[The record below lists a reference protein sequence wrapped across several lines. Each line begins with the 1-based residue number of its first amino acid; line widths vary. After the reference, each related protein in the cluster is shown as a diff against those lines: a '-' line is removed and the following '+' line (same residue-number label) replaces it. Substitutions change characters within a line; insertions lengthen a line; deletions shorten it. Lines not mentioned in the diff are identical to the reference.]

1 MSNAARSLYFFGIY
15 LSLLGLTLVV
25 APNLLLL
32 VLGVAPTGE
41 VWIRVAGML
50 LLILA
55 FFYIQAARHELIDFI
70 RWSVYTRASV
80 ILFFIAFVVLGYAP
94 PILLL
99 VGMVDLVMA
108 MWTMLALRRDDAD
121 RVTA

>member
-41 VWIRVAGML
+41 VWIRVVGML

-80 ILFFIAFVVLGYAP
+80 ILFFIAFVVLGYAT

-108 MWTMLALRRDDAD
+108 MWTMLALRRDAAD
-121 RVTA
+121 RVPA